1 MSFFQA
7 DLKQLVLISK
17 FLLFIKVYNNNTFY
31 ESWFFISL
39 QAQIILLGAL
49 LIAILNFV
57 VGTFIPPS
65 DEKIVQGIVGY
76 QGE

>member
-1 MSFFQA
+1 M
-7 DLKQLVLISK
+7 I
-17 FLLFIKVYNNNTFY
+17 I
-31 ESWFFISL
+31 FISL

-49 LIAILNFV
+49 LLAILNFV

>member
-7 DLKQLVLISK
+7 DLKQWVLI
-17 FLLFIKVYNNNTFY
+17 FMLLHFIKVYNDAFMNC
-31 ESWFFISL
+31 SHFIFL
-39 QAQIILLGAL
+39 QAQVVLLGAL

-65 DEKIVQGIVGY
+65 DEKVVQGIVGY
-76 QGE
+76 QG